1 MTAVRT
7 ESLTKRYGDVV
18 AVDSLEMEVDDGE
31 VYGFLGPNGAG
42 KTTTIDVLLG
52 YTHATSGDA
61 RLLGEPAGDHRLRRR
76 VGVMPEGFG
85 LYPRLTG
92 REHVEFVAESKGVDV
107 NPDAVLE
114 RVGLADADDTA
125 DSDEG
130 AADRRAGGYS
140 KGMKKRLLL
149 ATALVGEPDLLVL
162 DEPTG
167 GLDPNGARRV
177 REIVR
182 EENDR
187 GATVFFSSHILGQVE
202 AVCDRVAIMQEGELV
217 AVDTVDG
224 LRDGIDAV
232 SRLSLSVEAETADVE
247 SAAAAASSVEGV
259 SGATVEGGSVVVSC
273 LRGEAKLGALDA
285 VREHAEVSDFT
296 TEERSLDELFA
307 AYTEDEPRAD
317 AGTATETEET

>member
-1 MTAVRT
+1 MTALRT
-7 ESLTKRYGDVV
+7 EALSKRFGDIV
-18 AVDSLEMEVDDGE
+18 AVDSLDMSVDDGE

-52 YTHATSGDA
+52 YAHATSGDA
-61 RLLGEPAGDHRLRRR
+61 YVLGEPAGDHRVHER

-92 REHVEFVAESKGVDV
+92 REHVEFVAESKGVDA

-114 RVGLADADDTA
+114 RVGLG
-125 DSDEG
+125 DSVEEEDPG
-130 AADRRAGGYS
+130 DRRAGGYS
-140 KGMKKRLLL
+140 KGMSKRLLL
-149 ATALVGEPDLLVL
+149 ATALVGEPELLIL
-162 DEPTG
+162 DEPTS

-202 AVCDRVAIMQEGELV
+202 AVCDRVGIMQEGELI
-217 AVDTVDG
+217 AVDTVEG

-232 SRLSLSVEAETADVE
+232 SRLSVVVDADETSLE
-247 SAAAAASSVEGV
+247 SAVNAVRGVEGV
-259 SGATVEGGSVVVSC
+259 SDVSRDGDAVVVSC
-273 LRGEAKLGALDA
+273 LRGDAKLGALDA
-285 VREHAEVSDFT
+285 VRQHVGVRDFT
-296 TEERSLDELFA
+296 TDERSLDELFA
-307 AYTEDEPRAD
+307 AYTEPNDD
-317 AGTATETEET
+317 AEEAETTEAGA

>member
-1 MTAVRT
+1 MSAIRT
-7 ESLTKRYGDVV
+7 EALTKRYGDVV
-18 AVDSLEMEVDDGE
+18 AVDSLDMDVEDGE
-31 VYGFLGPNGAG
+31 IYGFLGPNGAG
-42 KTTTIDVLLG
+42 KTTAIDVLLG

-61 RLLGEPAGDHRLRRR
+61 SVLGEPPGDHRVHDR

-107 NPDAVLE
+107 NTDAVLE
-114 RVGLADADDTA
+114 RVGLGDAADEEEDA
-125 DSDEG
+125 G
-130 AADRRAGGYS
+130 DRRAGGYS

-149 ATALVGEPDLLVL
+149 ATALVGEPELLVL
-162 DEPTG
+162 DEPTS

-202 AVCDRVAIMQEGELV
+202 AVCDRVAIMQEGKLA

-224 LRDGIDAV
+224 LRDGVDAV
-232 SRLSLSVEAETADVE
+232 SRLSVAAEGTDASFEAAVTAAYD
-247 SAAAAASSVEGV
+247 VEGV
-259 SGATVEGGSVVVSC
+259 SDVSRNEDTVVISC
-273 LRGEAKLGALDA
+273 LRGDAKVGALDA
-285 VREHAEVSDFT
+285 VREHLEVRDFT

-307 AYTEDEPRAD
+307 EYTENRGAEDAEPTEDD
-317 AGTATETEET
+317 A

>member
-1 MTAVRT
+1 MSAVRT

-18 AVDSLEMEVDDGE
+18 AVDSLDMGVEDGE

-42 KTTTIDVLLG
+42 KTTTIDILLG
-52 YTHATSGDA
+52 YAHATSGEA
-61 RLLGEPAGDHRLRRR
+61 RVLGEPAGDHRVHRR

-92 REHVEFVAESKGVDV
+92 REHIEFVAESKGVDA

-114 RVGLADADDTA
+114 RVGLGEADDT
-125 DSDEG
+125 DGDDP
-130 AADRRAGGYS
+130 ADRRAGGYS

-162 DEPTG
+162 DEPTS

-202 AVCDRVAIMQEGELV
+202 AVCDRVGIMQEGELV
-217 AVDTVDG
+217 AVDTVEG
-224 LRDGIDAV
+224 LREGVDAV
-232 SRLSLSVEAETADVE
+232 SRLTLVADGDDGSFEAAVG
-247 SAAAAASSVEGV
+247 AARGVEGV
-259 SGATVEGGSVVVSC
+259 SDASRDGDTVVVSC
-273 LRGEAKLGALDA
+273 LRGDAKVRALDA
-285 VREHAEVSDFT
+285 VRQHVDVSDLT

-307 AYTEDEPRAD
+307 AYTEGNDD
-317 AGTATETEET
+317 AGDAETTEAGA